1 MSDEV
6 IQPIEQPEPADAL
19 SSTDAKP
26 EILQAPSVETLPEEA
41 PATASET
48 EALPVEIPP
57 ISEPVSLPEPVILPP
72 PVATE
77 SIQSETISNPISIPK
92 EEPVVVIPAQNP
104 PVVEEIQP
112 LFEPEGYSDV
122 RPESSVPREPE
133 RPNPLV
139 RGNNPPPFSPLDA
152 IASAFKN
159 NMARA
164 RELLV
169 KARMAIQIKKKKKL
183 EKVMNLFLTKKKIKN
198 SDVRDLLHITD
209 ETATVYLN
217 ILKKEGKIQPNGK
230 GGWIYYTKV

>member
-6 IQPIEQPEPADAL
+6 TQPIEQPKPADAE
-19 SSTDAKP
+19 SSTEAKPASVEDFSEAKP
-26 EILQAPSVETLPEEA
+26 EILQA
-41 PATASET
+41 
-48 EALPVEIPP
+48 LPVETEESPP
-57 ISEPVSLPEPVILPP
+57 RSDQSRSTPPQQGGEEIQVSL
-72 PVATE
+72 E
-77 SIQSETISNPISIPK
+77 SLK
-92 EEPVVVIPAQNP
+92 EEPVIISPLNASREASGD
-104 PVVEEIQP
+104 PVK
-112 LFEPEGYSDV
+112 LD
-122 RPESSVPREPE
+122 
-133 RPNPLV
+133 LA
-139 RGNNPPPFSPLDA
+139 SPLDA
-152 IASAFKN
+152 ISLAFKN